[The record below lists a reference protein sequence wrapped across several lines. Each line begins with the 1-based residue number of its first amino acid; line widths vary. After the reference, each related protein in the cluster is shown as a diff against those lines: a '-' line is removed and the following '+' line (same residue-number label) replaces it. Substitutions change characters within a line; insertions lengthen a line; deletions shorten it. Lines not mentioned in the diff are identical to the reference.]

1 MAIKLSKSQI
11 EKAEINYFGHNF
23 SNRNNFLKF
32 IFKLKKKILV
42 TLINRKNYFLR
53 IIKILKF
60 KKKVFSGS
68 INFNHI
74 NDIKLAKISKDYLN
88 NNYCYLDNFINE
100 EYYQNLLNGWPEKF
114 FFNTADNPLKNYN
127 FAFRYCSEKFVYPE
141 DEVKNLKYFPV
152 IENFYSL
159 LENSSH
165 FFGLVNKITNQS
177 GYKFYSA
184 ACSVAKEGSFLVPHI
199 DTVYDD
205 NSTPKMLNIIYFVDG
220 GNTPKE
226 SGGTG
231 IYKDNNFNKPLFI
244 PSSLKNTALIYNS
257 KSDFFHG
264 FDIISKRNFRKA
276 ITFQFK
282 HDLSK

>member
-159 LENSSH
+159 RKFKSL
-165 FFGLVNKITNQS
+165 FGLVNKITNQS